1 MSTIDLIWVNPAAA
15 VITSD
20 CWVAEDTEPGSD
32 HMYVI
37 LATSAVPPPRA
48 PRAGRRPP
56 RWALKRL
63 DIDAA
68 RLASSVVAWPPL
80 PGDTLDDPAA
90 GALWLR
96 GALHSI
102 CDASMP
108 RAGNTGQGSNV
119 GVLVVRGDSQ
129 SSRTQSAGQTPL
141 HQCPPSRS
149 TAGVG
154 GPAPGAARCIFSSAP
169 RAPWSHCPG

>member
-1 MSTIDLIWVNPAAA
+1 MT
-15 VITSD
+15 
-20 CWVAEDTEPGSD
+20 EDTEPGSD
-32 HMYVI
+32 HMYLI

-56 RWALKRL
+56 RWALKCL

-102 CDASMP
+102 CDASMS
-108 RAGNTGQGSNV
+108 RAGPPG
-119 GVLVVRGDSQ
+119 RG
-129 SSRTQSAGQTPL
+129 R
-141 HQCPPSRS
+141 RS
-149 TAGVG
+149 VYWWFAEIANLRALNLRARRRYTN
-154 GPAPGAARCIFSSAP
+154 ARCRDPQRVTGDQLQELRAASSVEPLPGLRLIRAASFSSP
-169 RAPWSHCPG
+169 